1 VCVESG
7 KTVIKR
13 FVTLTMALGG
23 TGAGSG
29 AAFMSPR
36 VSERASKAD
45 EVLSDN
51 CTKNRRENQYKR
63 KV

>member
-1 VCVESG
+1 M
-7 KTVIKR
+7 VIKR
-13 FVTLTMALGG
+13 HFTLTTAFGG

-45 EVLSDN
+45 EVPSDN
-51 CTKNRRENQYKR
+51 FNKE
-63 KV
+63 